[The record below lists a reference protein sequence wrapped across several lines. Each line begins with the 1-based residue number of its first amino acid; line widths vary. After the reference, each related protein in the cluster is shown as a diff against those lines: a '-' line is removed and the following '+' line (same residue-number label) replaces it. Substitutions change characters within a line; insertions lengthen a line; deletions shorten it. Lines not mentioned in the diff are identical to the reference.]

1 MSGEASRGRRLEGRV
16 ALLTGAG
23 GEIGRGIAL
32 CLAEEG
38 AVVALAD
45 ISLEGAGRCREEV
58 EAIGGKAVALH
69 LDVTDAAS
77 CEAAIGQTRSD
88 LGGLDILV
96 NNAGVIGGPDFK
108 LGLPLSDISEADW
121 DATYEVNVKGV
132 FLLCRAALSGMV
144 ENKWGRIVN
153 IVSEAGNNP
162 EPELSA
168 YSTSKAALIHFTD
181 AMALAV
187 ADAGVRVFAYH
198 PGMVRTGL
206 ADHLIANGNGAMG
219 QRLKAAFAEGRDT
232 PMERSAERLMFLAS
246 GRGDFLTGRYI
257 MSRQTEEEL
266 LAQQAQIAASDLYK
280 LRVNR

>member
-1 MSGEASRGRRLEGRV
+1 MSAEASRGRRLEGRV

-38 AVVALAD
+38 AAVALAD
-45 ISLEGAGRCREEV
+45 ISLEGAGRRREEV

-153 IVSEAGNNP
+153 ISSRAGRHGNEAIP
-162 EPELSA
+162 HYSA
-168 YSTSKAALIHFTD
+168 SKAAVINFTQ
-181 AMALAV
+181 ALAREAARHGITANAV
-187 ADAGVRVFAYH
+187 C
-198 PGMVRTGL
+198 PG
-206 ADHLIANGNGAMG
+206 LIW
-219 QRLKAAFAEGRDT
+219 T
-232 PMERSAERLMFLAS
+232 PMWEKLAPLYGRKIPRLEGMTARQVFDYFVDSTPLKREQTPEDIGRVVVFLAS
-246 GRGDFLTGRYI
+246 EDARTITG
-257 MSRQTEEEL
+257 QAL
-266 LAQQAQIAASDLYK
+266 LVDSGA
-280 LRVNR
+280 VMP